1 MATADHGLHDHD
13 DHDHDHGDHDH
24 HHHELDAHHVEA
36 QAPLGRRLAAEFV
49 GTLLFV
55 AVGTG
60 AATVLAIGP
69 LKRIGGLSDIL
80 AGAPGQD
87 RVFGALLGNTLGDV
101 LPVALSFAFALTV
114 LIYAFGGVSG
124 AHFNPAVSFALA
136 VARRFRWS
144 ELPLYWIAQIAG
156 GIAGAFVVA
165 GIYGQDG
172 AAVGGTDILFGAT
185 VVAPDITQW
194 QALLAEAFIAFI
206 LMTAIMAVAIDHR
219 APKGWSG
226 LIIGLGLAG
235 GIMVTAQATG
245 GSANFARTL
254 GPYLASL
261 VYDVSRIPWSD
272 LLIFAAGPLIG
283 AAAAALVYESLTGLE
298 KAAPAPEPG
307 AATHDEDLHDHLGE
321 TPAAVGGATTAGAT
335 TTGPTATGPTATTG
349 GSSVTPGLAPT
360 GDDPKPASGEPKI

>member
-1 MATADHGLHDHD
+1 MATADHALHDHA
-13 DHDHDHGDHDH
+13 
-24 HHHELDAHHVEA
+24 HHELDHHHVEDE
-36 QAPLGRRLAAEFV
+36 APLGRRLAAEFV

-69 LKRIGGLSDIL
+69 LKRLGSLSDLL

-87 RVFGALLGNTLGDV
+87 RLFGALLSNTLGDV
-101 LPVALSFAFALTV
+101 LSVALAFAFALTLLV
-114 LIYAFGGVSG
+114 YAFGGVSG
-124 AHFNPAVSFALA
+124 AHFNPAVTFALA
-136 VARRFRWS
+136 VARRFKWTQ
-144 ELPLYWIAQIAG
+144 LPLYWIAQIAG

-172 AAVGGTDILFGAT
+172 ASIAGTDILFGAT
-185 VVAPDITQW
+185 VVAPDVTQW
-194 QALLAEAFIAFI
+194 QAILAEAFIAFV

-245 GSANFARTL
+245 GSANFARSI
-254 GPYLASL
+254 GPFVASL
-261 VYDVSRIPWSD
+261 VYDVGKIPWSD
-272 LLIFAAGPLIG
+272 LIVYAAGPLIG

-298 KAAPAPEPG
+298 RAAPAPEPG
-307 AATHDEDLHDHLGE
+307 AATHDEDLHDHLG
-321 TPAAVGGATTAGAT
+321 TGVGGTAATAGT
-335 TTGPTATGPTATTG
+335 SPSGPGTASS
-349 GSSVTPGLAPT
+349 GSSVPPGLAPT
-360 GDDPKPASGEPKI
+360 GDDPSPPPGGPKI